1 MRVQRIALVIAGATA
16 LAACGMATSLPTG
29 STTSPTGAPT
39 SAPTASPTF
48 SPAPTSA
55 PVGTPST
62 APTSD
67 SFEPL
72 FVGFGD
78 NQIPGGGT
86 LGNGNAVLMLAN
98 GTITAPLPS
107 GPIIDGDGTL
117 AIDGLLGARMIGTDG
132 QQSGSDGPVSI
143 VAISADGALATLE
156 SNIVGSPSV
165 IGRDDG
171 QAWAWAEQT
180 NSPNCGSSVGAALD
194 VYIDEGSGAH
204 MLARVSFG
212 ADVTEASLAAWTAA
226 GIVVSGDNE
235 CGALGASTLATSPA
249 ILINPA
255 TGAATGL
262 AGRIGTD
269 CSFQD
274 IADDGTIACSL
285 GGASP
290 GIRFIAPD
298 GKQTDYSIPGMTSPS
313 CINGGVA
320 LSADAMYAAVSISC
334 PATATG
340 TQLVLLD
347 RASGHTLVVPGN
359 DNLAPTL
366 WTPEDVLIATDYFGE
381 RTFSVTPS
389 GLVTL
394 ISAKYAAQ
402 TGVG

>member
-1 MRVQRIALVIAGATA
+1 
-16 LAACGMATSLPTG
+16 
-29 STTSPTGAPT
+29 
-39 SAPTASPTF
+39 
-48 SPAPTSA
+48 
-55 PVGTPST
+55 
-62 APTSD
+62 
-67 SFEPL
+67 
-72 FVGFGD
+72 
-78 NQIPGGGT
+78 
-86 LGNGNAVLMLAN
+86 
-98 GTITAPLPS
+98 
-107 GPIIDGDGTL
+107 
-117 AIDGLLGARMIGTDG
+117 LLGARMIGTDG

-298 GKQTDYSIPGMTSPS
+298 RMQTEYSIPGMTSPR
-313 CINGGVA
+313 A
-320 LSADAMYAAVSISC
+320 LTAAWRYPPMPCTRRSPS
-334 PATATG
+334 
-340 TQLVLLD
+340 
-347 RASGHTLVVPGN
+347 
-359 DNLAPTL
+359 LAPQRRLGPNSFCST
-366 WTPEDVLIATDYFGE
+366 E
-381 RTFSVTPS
+381 RAAIPWSSPVTTTWPQRS
-389 GLVTL
+389 GRRKT
-394 ISAKYAAQ
+394 S
-402 TGVG
+402 